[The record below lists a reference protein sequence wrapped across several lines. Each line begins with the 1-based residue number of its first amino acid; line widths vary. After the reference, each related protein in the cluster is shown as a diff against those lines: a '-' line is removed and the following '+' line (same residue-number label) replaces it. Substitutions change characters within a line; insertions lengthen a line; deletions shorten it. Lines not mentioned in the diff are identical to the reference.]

1 MTGAPWYRPAGG
13 GFTIDVHVQ
22 PGAARTAAAG
32 LHGERIKLRLAARP
46 VEGAANEALIA
57 FIAECLGLP
66 KRSVAITSGEHSR
79 SKRVAI
85 SGCAYEATEVLR
97 RLGA

>member
-1 MTGAPWYRPAGG
+1 VSAAPWFRAAGG

-46 VEGAANEALIA
+46 VEGAANAALIV
-57 FIAECLGLP
+57 FVAERLGVS
-66 KRSVAITSGEHSR
+66 KRSVTIASGEHAR
-79 SKRVAI
+79 TKRVAI
-85 SGCAYEATEVLR
+85 SDCAYEATEVLR

>member
-1 MTGAPWYRPAGG
+1 MSAAPWFRPAGG

-46 VEGAANEALIA
+46 VDGAANAALIV
-57 FIAECLGLP
+57 FVAERLGVS
-66 KRSVAITSGEHSR
+66 KRSVSIASGEHAR
-79 SKRVAI
+79 TKRVAVSDCPI
-85 SGCAYEATEVLR
+85 DADEVLR
-97 RLGA
+97 RIGV